1 MGLKTALSA
10 SPNRLPNVGA
20 GHQPASSPQDLP
32 KLVIPSRKYYDALN
46 FFYRGS
52 PKTGVSPDLYYT
64 PTSTIPDCT
73 NQGGLGKSLNGVHNN
88 TSIPAPVY
96 TAPVTPAIQVD
107 ASTRGLSKTV
117 ASLPTVEYAPA
128 LPAITQHTPSK
139 KKKALLIGL
148 SYKQCS
154 DSSRHLRYATQDA
167 RRLADALPKL
177 GYSSEM
183 VQVVTDEPG
192 QRFPSAEYLLERID
206 QLVQGASAGDELVFG
221 YSAHCDPPKMNDS
234 KSEHCLVAADLKPI
248 SRSTLHERLIA
259 KVPAGAKLTLV
270 LDCCNA
276 GGLVPLKH
284 CVEQMKPEHR
294 APSGA
299 PAQVGRR
306 QGCVAGAQPS
316 ALPTTPSSLPP
327 RPAPPMFGM
336 PVGVNGP
343 FFPVNLAA
351 NMGRRHAQA
360 PIVAGLPIGKLNEPA
375 KELTPPVGDIVVWAA
390 TGARL
395 KAFEASGGV
404 ENGVF
409 TNAICNVL
417 DTCGADK
424 TITKRDV
431 WLSISMAVTKE
442 NELRRERDM
451 KKDPKVVIPSQRL
464 QCAQL
469 LVSQQELSGSSVL
482 DQPAF

>member
-1 MGLKTALSA
+1 MGLKTTLTA
-10 SPNRLPNVGA
+10 SPNRLPNVGV
-20 GHQPASSPQDLP
+20 GNQPASSLRDLP
-32 KLVIPSRKYYDALN
+32 KLVIPSRKYYDALDY
-46 FFYRGS
+46 FYRGS

-64 PTSTIPDCT
+64 PTSTIPDYT
-73 NQGGLGKSLNGVHNN
+73 NQGGLGKSLNGVHKH
-88 TSIPAPVY
+88 TTIPNPIS
-96 TAPVTPAIQVD
+96 TAPVTSAIKVD
-107 ASTRGLSKTV
+107 ASVRATSKAVAPLS
-117 ASLPTVEYAPA
+117 PVECAPA

-139 KKKALLIGL
+139 NKKALLIGL

-154 DSSRHLRYATQDA
+154 DKSRHLRYATQDA
-167 RRLADALPKL
+167 RRLADVLPKL
-177 GYSSEM
+177 GYLSEM
-183 VQVVTDEPG
+183 IEVITDEPG

-276 GGLVPLKH
+276 SGMVPLKR

-294 APSGA
+294 TSTGA
-299 PAQVGRR
+299 PEQAARR
-306 QGCVAGAQPS
+306 HGCVAGAQPPLFS
-316 ALPTTPSSLPP
+316 TTTG
-327 RPAPPMFGM
+327 RPAPPMFDISAGIKYCFSH
-336 PVGVNGP
+336 VNQ
-343 FFPVNLAA
+343 LA
-351 NMGRRHAQA
+351 NMARRHIQA
-360 PIVAGLPIGKLNEPA
+360 PIAVGLPIGKLSEPTKDLA
-375 KELTPPVGDIVVWAA
+375 PAIGDIVVWAA
-390 TGARL
+390 TGPQL
-395 KAFEASGGV
+395 KAFEASGV

-417 DTCGADK
+417 DACGTGK

-431 WLSISMAVTKE
+431 WHFIDMAITKE
-442 NELRRERDM
+442 NQLRGERDA
-451 KKDPKVVIPSQRL
+451 KKGTSKPASNQRI
-464 QCAQL
+464 QYAQL
-469 LVSQQELSGSSVL
+469 LVSQQELSGPSIL